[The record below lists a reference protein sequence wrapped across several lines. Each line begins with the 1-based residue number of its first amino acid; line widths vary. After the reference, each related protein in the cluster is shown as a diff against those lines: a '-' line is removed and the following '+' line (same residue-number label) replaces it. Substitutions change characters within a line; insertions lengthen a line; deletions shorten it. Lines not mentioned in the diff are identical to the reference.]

1 MRKSCRRV
9 GFRARFSGDEKGEN
23 RDQFIGSRAKILEW
37 YHLRMVGLLKRSAP
51 RLGLL
56 FALALALGGLFFLFD
71 LFRGL
76 ISSGPSDILAAN
88 PTVGETSHIPS
99 GAGLVAVLAPA
110 MCFVLSGVTALLMWR
125 WLTSREHKRLWIIV
139 LGGLPAF
146 TLLGLGV
153 YLAVFG
159 PTIGGL
165 FYGEVPYDQHP
176 VEVAGVKPLG
186 LALLAA
192 FLLSV
197 VFVAITRPLLLP
209 IPLVLW
215 LVAAL
220 FTGMFQS
227 NAIYGL
233 DLFTHPSRLEPTA
246 AYANEVERY
255 RLVEVQQP
263 AIETRVIETHTIEAP
278 AIERIVEETTH
289 IPGPPDDV
297 ETDLGPA
304 GVNGLPAREKLQF
317 LVDALWD
324 VNQDVR
330 EQAAAA
336 LETLDLDV
344 IPLETGGFIVSS
356 DELDFWAPGATA
368 FRSPKPDAIKVFEV
382 TGADHTGYLRT
393 GVGDYYAD
401 GRWRQVSSHSI
412 PYEAGTQPRGLVV
425 EWLLGISEPGVS
437 LSRLTIGSSY
447 WGAMLAWPDKDA
459 IALFVQDEV
468 TVSSIGP
475 EETVPAGVLPVSLG
489 VQQAN
494 FDGSYLPW
502 NATFESESALAGY
515 QWTSRVPQFSD
526 EELQRAALAPDT
538 TYLGLPLGLPNRI
551 TELALEITSE
561 AESPYLKAKAIEE
574 YLRNN
579 YTYAFAKPN
588 TGGPLPEQDP
598 VDWFLFDEP
607 EGTCGQF
614 SSAFVILA
622 RSVGIPARIVSGW
635 VIGEVG
641 VTQTVYSD
649 QAHQWAEVPFE
660 GLGWVTF
667 EPSAQGAAP
676 FRAPVLSVWEDE
688 FQRLVEVLL
697 SGDKEEDRAEAASRL
712 LEIASILDLPTG
724 RVLEPL
730 VEALIADDSE
740 MVQAA
745 AIDALGLLGDARAI
759 GPLIDRLANDEQPT
773 VREAVA
779 NSLANFE
786 GREVLEALVEALADE
801 DERVRGA
808 VAEALGDLGD
818 PAAFPPLLHA
828 LSDDYPRVRESA
840 AAGLRKLGTDV
851 TGLENGKYVISQ
863 ESGPITVFGGGA
875 STSQASKGERFSV
888 FKVGGAL
895 HTGYLRDGVG
905 DLYQDG
911 RWAQVDLLEL
921 PYDANESIDDLG
933 VSSERLRGQSR
944 GRFNPPRWVPE
955 RIRPAEDHEDEIT
968 LSPVYTGPSDLGIPE
983 GVIPTSLQLER
994 VAVPG
999 VYRPYSSTFVA
1010 DDPAPGLTWTSRI
1023 PVFSEAQ
1030 LTQAKPA
1037 EASGYLQLPD
1047 DLPPRIRELALEFK
1061 RDYDNPYLRAR
1072 AIENYL
1078 KTDYSYAYSQPGG
1091 PRSPAGQDPVD
1102 WFLFDSMEGTC
1113 GQFSSAFVL
1122 LARSAGIPARVV
1134 TGWAIGDVDVAQA
1147 VYSDQAHQWA
1157 EVPFEKLGW
1166 VTFEP
1171 TASGS
1176 ARSRAPE
1183 HQVWKDELNRLA
1195 GLLADSPEAN
1205 VQAEAAGELVR
1216 LSEKSDL
1223 SILSITEPLISSMHD
1238 DETAVVRAA
1247 AARALGETGHR
1258 TSIPALHDALTDE
1271 DREVREA
1278 VRDALERSGATSIPL
1293 ESGASVLSLNDATLR
1308 FNSGTSTAQATKPP
1322 HIPVMEVRGAS
1333 HTNYLRT
1340 GVGDVYENGSWSV
1353 LNPVVLPYRRDT
1365 DISSLERSL
1374 SGSYGVRHR
1383 PPRPSSKFVDTQQFF
1398 EPRISISPAR
1408 PAPFFQPGP
1417 LPISLFP
1424 HSVRVNGDYRPF
1436 SSTFSSQET
1445 QVSYSWVSRVPI
1457 LKEGH
1462 LIQAKPFY
1470 FPGSTNLPDGLPDR
1484 IHQLSVE
1491 ITRRHEGPY
1500 LKAKAIETFLRTHYT
1515 YAFAN
1520 SNEDRVP
1527 EGRDPVDWFLFD
1539 HLKGTCG
1546 QFSSAFVLLA
1556 RSVGIPARVASGW
1569 LIDDVH
1575 ETQTVYTDQAH
1586 QWAEVALD
1594 GLGWVTFEP
1603 TASGGAPVRTP
1614 GSGEEQGNRPDPSTG
1629 ETQPPN
1635 GNANGQFGGAETESL
1650 FDAMAAHDPD
1660 AAALAKASLGGLG
1673 GADSGVLES
1682 AAKLLSSDIESV
1694 RTTAEEALDSL
1705 GAKVTPLETGGSVIS
1720 MGGQSYGSPGTSTG
1734 QAAEPDAVPVFQ
1746 VTGAANTSYLRTS
1759 TGDLYSNGQWTR
1771 LDPLELPYRG
1781 MTDVRPL
1788 VDKGLSA
1795 GSKEIA
1801 ASPVR
1806 LETALLA
1813 WPKEVPAGNFHQS
1826 DISVS
1831 AHTQAGDFPPGVL
1844 PISYHLDRAEP
1855 DGSYRPFSATFRGV
1869 SPQSE
1874 YSWRSRVPLF
1884 SQDQLA
1890 KAKTIRDPAYTRLP
1904 DDLPKFMRGLA
1915 EEITWGL
1922 PGPYAKAKA
1931 IETYLKTHYTYA
1943 FAVPADQPPPP
1954 GRDPVAWFLQETGK
1968 GTCGQFSSAFVLLA
1982 RSVGIPAR
1990 VVSGWAIDQTQGTQ
2004 TVLSSQAHQWAEVG
2018 FSDLGWVTFEPTA
2031 AGGAPSR
2038 TSSQQTELVPAPV
2051 PAPESPRSPVP
2062 GPVPAQPPAKQGT
2075 VTEIIEWPARTRKGV
2090 PFSVGGS
2097 VVSESGGLV
2106 DGIEIEIFVNV
2117 NKENGGIEVGSG
2129 TTADGKFEVELRIP
2143 RTFTAGSYQLIA
2155 HAIANETYSESW
2167 SDPEIGVYSTTGLEF
2182 TGPAEIAVDV
2192 PAKFSGRLTQDD
2204 GEPVDNREVQVQVDG
2219 RSMELVSTDE
2229 NGIFEFANT
2238 FEAAGERTVE
2248 VAFEEQDFM
2257 LGVSASLAVSVT
2269 MPTTLIVDVP
2279 GPIGMDQE
2287 FSVSGAL
2294 RDIRGNSL
2302 ANHTV
2307 LLSLNSS
2314 GSEPIET
2321 NAQGEF
2327 LFGLSVDRPG
2337 VHTIHA
2343 VFDGSGNF
2351 EPSAS
2356 ILSFVVTEP
2365 VSLQISGEG
2374 PARVGEEY
2382 VVNGYLADS
2391 RGNPMVHRTV
2401 AISTNSLP
2409 DTTVQTDAQG
2419 QLRLTRIFDRRG
2431 IYPTEARFATDGF
2444 LQSATSS
2451 ITVKV
2456 TEPVSLRL
2464 TGGGGAHVGKD
2475 LLIDGALRDAGGN
2488 PLAQQTVTVFLNDQ
2502 VLAPVE
2508 SDSQGVFQLRLASV
2522 QPGKHSVEAVFQG
2535 GNLLEP
2541 ASSQISFKATEPV
2554 FMRITG
2560 DEVVRV
2566 GEEYHL
2572 TGVLSGPDDRPLP
2585 GMPLT
2590 IEAEGRSRSVL
2601 DTDVRGGF
2609 SWETIFNE
2617 ETRTT
2622 VKIEFPGNNELGPA
2636 LVHWPMLVGVPEIVV
2651 EPLEPVARGD
2661 FLTLRGVVV
2670 IGPQTMKDIA
2680 MTING
2685 EDATRSSAAGTFVVR
2700 HAVPGNS
2707 PLGKMEIE
2715 LAASELDAATT
2726 VEAVVK
2732 SATSIIVSPLER
2744 VRPGHLLPVEVK
2756 LLNDQGLGI
2765 PNAPVHYGQ
2774 STPATTGPGGV
2785 VTVTIQTPADES
2797 LSAVP
2802 LTFRFDGD
2810 DANLPLTYFVGLPV
2824 TPVSFNWLLWAGLPI
2839 LVILGTAGG
2848 YLGGRRRQKIP
2859 LPPEQN
2865 AKVIRPIPGP
2875 VSPDPEQTLITAEL
2889 LGPVRTMFEVH
2900 FPDPVSDRDPV
2911 WKTREPAVIVCALF
2925 DETGLPLVR
2934 APIDITWPDS
2944 ESPVRLTTD
2953 EQGVCESSWTG
2964 YSAGDYHVRTEF
2976 PGNDDYLAASAV
2988 REFRLYAPIRTQLEM
3003 RFPDADSATDPV
3015 WKTGEQVLVVCT
3027 LVDEAGIPLSGMP
3040 VDITW
3045 PDSELPE
3052 PLATD
3057 REGKCEASW
3066 SGDSRGDYQVR
3077 AEFHG
3082 NDLYLPASA
3091 VREFRLHAPI
3101 PTHIEISLDKSAD
3114 DLPNIWGV
3122 GEELMMVFTLL
3133 DESGEAVIDRKVE
3146 AIIGNDHAVQV
3157 VTGSQGTCNATWLV
3171 AGPGGYTVTADFQ
3184 GDENYL
3190 PSSAHR
3196 EFEVVRFREDV
3207 VQRYNAFL
3215 DWVRAR
3221 VPNVSTQATPRE
3233 MEALVV
3239 ASGLFLD
3246 QRSLE
3251 ILISRFEE
3259 ADYSEHDIER
3269 RQFEA
3274 MYRAWRHIVGD

>member
-56 FALALALGGLFFLFD
+56 LALALALGGLFFLFD

-110 MCFVLSGVTALLMWR
+110 MCFVLSGVTALLLWR
-125 WLTSREHKRLWIIV
+125 LLTSREHKRLWIIV

-165 FYGEVPYDQHP
+165 FYGEVPYGQHP

-278 AIERIVEETTH
+278 AIERIVEETKQ
-289 IPGPPDDV
+289 IPDHPDLPR
-297 ETDLGPA
+297 EAHEPA
-304 GVNGLPAREKLQF
+304 YIDGLPILEELNF

-324 VNQDVR
+324 VNQEVR
-330 EQAAAA
+330 EEAAAA
-336 LETLDLDV
+336 LETLDADV

-368 FRSPKPDAIKVFEV
+368 FRSPKPDTIKVFQV
-382 TGADHTGYLRT
+382 TGAEHTGYLRT
-393 GVGDYYAD
+393 GVGDFYTD
-401 GRWRQVSSHSI
+401 GRWRQDNSHRI
-412 PYEAGTQPRGLVV
+412 PYTAGIQPRDLVI
-425 EWLLGISEPGVS
+425 EWLLGITDPSVS
-437 LSRLTIGSSY
+437 LSGLEIGANY
-447 WGAMLAWPDKDA
+447 WGALLAWPDSDGTGRSS
-459 IALFVQDEV
+459 QDQV
-468 TVSSIGP
+468 TVSPIGP
-475 EETVPAGVLPVSLG
+475 DKGIPAGVLPVSLG
-489 VQQAN
+489 VRQAS

-502 NATFESESALAGY
+502 DATFEAESGLAAY
-515 QWTSRVPQFSD
+515 RWTSRVPQFSLD
-526 EELQRAALAPDT
+526 ELKRANLAPGT
-538 TYLGLPLGLPNRI
+538 TYLGLPLDLPNRI
-551 TELALEITSE
+551 TQLALEITSE
-561 AESPYLKAKAIEE
+561 EESPYLKAKAIEE

-635 VIGEVG
+635 VVAEVG

-649 QAHQWAEVPFE
+649 QAHQWAEVPFQ

-697 SGDKEEDRAEAASRL
+697 SGDNEEDRADAARRL

-730 VEALIADDSE
+730 VQALIADDSE

-745 AIDALGLLGDARAI
+745 AVDVLGLLGDARAI

-786 GREVLEALVEALADE
+786 GPEVLEALVEALTDE
-801 DERVRGA
+801 DERVRSA

-818 PAAFPPLLHA
+818 PAAFPRLLHA
-828 LSDDYPRVRESA
+828 LSDDYPIVRDSA
-840 AAGLRKLGTDV
+840 AEGLRKLGTDV
-851 TGLENGKYVISQ
+851 TGLENGKYVISP

-875 STSQASKGERFSV
+875 STRQASKGERFSV

-905 DLYQDG
+905 DLYEDG
-911 RWAQVDLLEL
+911 RWVQVDLLDL
-921 PYDANESIDDLG
+921 PYDANESIGDLG

-968 LSPVYTGPSDLGIPE
+968 LSPVYPGPSDLVTPE
-983 GVIPTSLQLER
+983 ALTPTSLQLER
-994 VAVPG
+994 VAVSG
-999 VYRPYSSTFVA
+999 VYRPYSSIFMTNDA
-1010 DDPAPGLTWTSRI
+1010 SPGLTWTSRI
-1023 PVFSEAQ
+1023 PAFSEAQ
-1030 LTQAKPA
+1030 LAQAKPA
-1037 EASGYLQLPD
+1037 EAVGYLQVPD
-1047 DLPPRIRELALEFK
+1047 GLPPRIRKLALGFK
-1061 RDYDNPYLRAR
+1061 NEYENPYQRAR
-1072 AIENYL
+1072 AIERFL
-1078 KTDYSYAYSQPGG
+1078 KTSYSYAFAQPGG
-1091 PRSPAGQDPVD
+1091 PKPAEGQDPVD

-1113 GQFSSAFVL
+1113 GQFSSAFAL

-1134 TGWAIGDVDVAQA
+1134 TGWAIGEVAVKQA

-1157 EVPFEKLGW
+1157 EVPFQNLGW

-1195 GLLADSPEAN
+1195 RLLADSPEAN

-1216 LSEKSDL
+1216 LSEKSEL

-1278 VRDALERSGATSIPL
+1278 VREALERSGATSIPL
-1293 ESGASVLSLNDATLR
+1293 ESGASVLSLNGATLR
-1308 FNSGTSTAQATKPP
+1308 FNSGTSTAQATKSP

-1340 GVGDVYENGSWSV
+1340 GVGDVYENGSWSA
-1353 LNPVVLPYRRDT
+1353 LDPVVLPYRQDT
-1365 DISSLERSL
+1365 GISSLERSRE
-1374 SGSYGVRHR
+1374 GSYGVQYR

-1398 EPRISISPAR
+1398 EPRISISPAG

-1424 HSVRVNGDYRPF
+1424 HSIRVNGDYRP
-1436 SSTFSSQET
+1436 FSSQET

-1462 LIQAKPFY
+1462 LVQAKPFY

-1520 SNEDRVP
+1520 SDGDRVP

-1539 HLKGTCG
+1539 HQKGACG
-1546 QFSSAFVLLA
+1546 QFSSAFVILA

-1569 LIDDVH
+1569 AIDDDRG
-1575 ETQTVYTDQAH
+1575 TQTVYTDQAH

-1603 TASGGAPVRTP
+1603 TASGGAPARTP
-1614 GSGEEQGNRPDPSTG
+1614 GSAEEQGNRPDPSTG

-1635 GNANGQFGGAETESL
+1635 GGGNGQFGGAETRSL
-1650 FDAMAAHDPD
+1650 LDAMEAHDPD
-1660 AAALAKASLGGLG
+1660 AAALAKAFLGGLG

-1746 VTGAANTSYLRTS
+1746 ATGAANTSYLRTS

-1813 WPKEVPAGNFHQS
+1813 WPKEVPAGNYHQS

-1831 AHTQAGDFPPGVL
+1831 AHPQAGDFPPGVL

-1982 RSVGIPAR
+1982 RSVRIPAR

-2051 PAPESPRSPVP
+2051 PEPESPTSPVP

-2090 PFSVGGS
+2090 LFTVGGS
-2097 VVSESGGLV
+2097 VVSESGALV

-2117 NKENGGIEVGSG
+2117 KKENGGIEVGSG
-2129 TTADGKFEVELRIP
+2129 TTARGKFEVELRIP

-2257 LGVSASLAVSVT
+2257 LGV
-2269 MPTTLIVDVP
+2269 
-2279 GPIGMDQE
+2279 
-2287 FSVSGAL
+2287 
-2294 RDIRGNSL
+2294 
-2302 ANHTV
+2302 
-2307 LLSLNSS
+2307 
-2314 GSEPIET
+2314 
-2321 NAQGEF
+2321 
-2327 LFGLSVDRPG
+2327 
-2337 VHTIHA
+2337 
-2343 VFDGSGNF
+2343 
-2351 EPSAS
+2351 
-2356 ILSFVVTEP
+2356 
-2365 VSLQISGEG
+2365 
-2374 PARVGEEY
+2374 
-2382 VVNGYLADS
+2382 
-2391 RGNPMVHRTV
+2391 
-2401 AISTNSLP
+2401 
-2409 DTTVQTDAQG
+2409 
-2419 QLRLTRIFDRRG
+2419 
-2431 IYPTEARFATDGF
+2431 
-2444 LQSATSS
+2444 
-2451 ITVKV
+2451 
-2456 TEPVSLRL
+2456 
-2464 TGGGGAHVGKD
+2464 
-2475 LLIDGALRDAGGN
+2475 
-2488 PLAQQTVTVFLNDQ
+2488 
-2502 VLAPVE
+2502 
-2508 SDSQGVFQLRLASV
+2508 
-2522 QPGKHSVEAVFQG
+2522 
-2535 GNLLEP
+2535 
-2541 ASSQISFKATEPV
+2541 
-2554 FMRITG
+2554 
-2560 DEVVRV
+2560 
-2566 GEEYHL
+2566 
-2572 TGVLSGPDDRPLP
+2572 
-2585 GMPLT
+2585 
-2590 IEAEGRSRSVL
+2590 
-2601 DTDVRGGF
+2601 
-2609 SWETIFNE
+2609 
-2617 ETRTT
+2617 
-2622 VKIEFPGNNELGPA
+2622 
-2636 LVHWPMLVGVPEIVV
+2636 
-2651 EPLEPVARGD
+2651 
-2661 FLTLRGVVV
+2661 
-2670 IGPQTMKDIA
+2670 
-2680 MTING
+2680 
-2685 EDATRSSAAGTFVVR
+2685 
-2700 HAVPGNS
+2700 
-2707 PLGKMEIE
+2707 
-2715 LAASELDAATT
+2715 
-2726 VEAVVK
+2726 
-2732 SATSIIVSPLER
+2732 
-2744 VRPGHLLPVEVK
+2744 
-2756 LLNDQGLGI
+2756 
-2765 PNAPVHYGQ
+2765 
-2774 STPATTGPGGV
+2774 
-2785 VTVTIQTPADES
+2785 
-2797 LSAVP
+2797 
-2802 LTFRFDGD
+2802 
-2810 DANLPLTYFVGLPV
+2810 
-2824 TPVSFNWLLWAGLPI
+2824 
-2839 LVILGTAGG
+2839 
-2848 YLGGRRRQKIP
+2848 
-2859 LPPEQN
+2859 
-2865 AKVIRPIPGP
+2865 
-2875 VSPDPEQTLITAEL
+2875 
-2889 LGPVRTMFEVH
+2889 
-2900 FPDPVSDRDPV
+2900 
-2911 WKTREPAVIVCALF
+2911 CA
-2925 DETGLPLVR
+2925 
-2934 APIDITWPDS
+2934 
-2944 ESPVRLTTD
+2944 
-2953 EQGVCESSWTG
+2953 
-2964 YSAGDYHVRTEF
+2964 
-2976 PGNDDYLAASAV
+2976 
-2988 REFRLYAPIRTQLEM
+2988 
-3003 RFPDADSATDPV
+3003 
-3015 WKTGEQVLVVCT
+3015 
-3027 LVDEAGIPLSGMP
+3027 
-3040 VDITW
+3040 
-3045 PDSELPE
+3045 
-3052 PLATD
+3052 
-3057 REGKCEASW
+3057 
-3066 SGDSRGDYQVR
+3066 
-3077 AEFHG
+3077 
-3082 NDLYLPASA
+3082 
-3091 VREFRLHAPI
+3091 
-3101 PTHIEISLDKSAD
+3101 
-3114 DLPNIWGV
+3114 
-3122 GEELMMVFTLL
+3122 
-3133 DESGEAVIDRKVE
+3133 
-3146 AIIGNDHAVQV
+3146 
-3157 VTGSQGTCNATWLV
+3157 
-3171 AGPGGYTVTADFQ
+3171 
-3184 GDENYL
+3184 
-3190 PSSAHR
+3190 
-3196 EFEVVRFREDV
+3196 
-3207 VQRYNAFL
+3207 
-3215 DWVRAR
+3215 
-3221 VPNVSTQATPRE
+3221 
-3233 MEALVV
+3233 
-3239 ASGLFLD
+3239 
-3246 QRSLE
+3246 
-3251 ILISRFEE
+3251 
-3259 ADYSEHDIER
+3259 
-3269 RQFEA
+3269 
-3274 MYRAWRHIVGD
+3274 

>member
-1 MRKSCRRV
+1 M
-9 GFRARFSGDEKGEN
+9 
-23 RDQFIGSRAKILEW
+23 
-37 YHLRMVGLLKRSAP
+37 RMVGLLKRSAP

-56 FALALALGGLFFLFD
+56 LALALALGGLFFLFD

-76 ISSGPSDILAAN
+76 ISSGPSDILAVN
-88 PTVGETSHIPS
+88 NSVGETSQIPS
-99 GAGLVAVLAPA
+99 GAGFVAVLAPA

-153 YLAVFG
+153 YLAIFG
-159 PTIGGL
+159 PTIGGF
-165 FYGEVPYDQHP
+165 FYGEVHYDQHP

-233 DLFTHPSRLEPTA
+233 DLFAHPSRLEPTA
-246 AYANEVERY
+246 AYANAVERY

-263 AIETRVIETHTIEAP
+263 AIDIP
-278 AIERIVEETTH
+278 AIETPAIETPAIQRIVEEIKH
-289 IPGPPDDV
+289 VPGLQD
-297 ETDLGPA
+297 PA
-304 GVNGLPAREKLQF
+304 GTIPKPVGEDRLPGLETFQF

-324 VNQDVR
+324 VNEDVR
-330 EQAAAA
+330 KEAVATLEA
-336 LETLDLDV
+336 LDADV
-344 IPLETGGFIVSS
+344 IPLETGAFIVSS

-368 FRSPKPDAIKVFEV
+368 FRSPKPDAIEVFQV
-382 TGADHTGYLRT
+382 TGAGHSGYLRT
-393 GVGDYYAD
+393 GVGVSYAD
-401 GRWRQVSSHSI
+401 GRWRQDNSNRISYV
-412 PYEAGTQPRGLVV
+412 AGTQPRGLVI
-425 EWLLGISEPGVS
+425 ERLLGVSQPDVS
-437 LSRLTIGSSY
+437 LSELTISPEY
-447 WGAMLAWPDKDA
+447 WGALLAWPDQNA
-459 IALFVQDEV
+459 IGQFIQDEV

-489 VQQAN
+489 VRQAN

-502 NATFESESALAGY
+502 EATFEAESGLVAY
-515 QWTSRVPQFSD
+515 RWTSRVPQFSLD
-526 EELQRAALAPDT
+526 ELKRANLAPGT
-538 TYLGLPLGLPNRI
+538 TYLGLPLDLPNRI
-551 TELALEITSE
+551 TQLALEITSE

-579 YTYAFAKPN
+579 YTYAFAEPN
-588 TGGPLPEQDP
+588 NGGPLPEQDP

-635 VIGEVG
+635 VVGEVG

-649 QAHQWAEVPFE
+649 QAHQWAEVLFE

-688 FQRLVEVLL
+688 FRRLVEVLL
-697 SGDKEEDRAEAASRL
+697 SGDKEEGRAEAASRL
-712 LEIASILDLPTG
+712 LEIASILDSPTG

-779 NSLANFE
+779 NSLANF
-786 GREVLEALVEALADE
+786 GGPEVLEALVEAFADE

-911 RWAQVDLLEL
+911 RWVQVDLLEL

-968 LSPVYTGPSDLGIPE
+968 VSTVYTGPSDLGIPE
-983 GVIPTSLQLER
+983 GAIPTSLQLER
-994 VAVPG
+994 VAVSG

-1023 PVFSEAQ
+1023 PIFSEAQ

-1091 PRSPAGQDPVD
+1091 PRLQAGQDPVD
-1102 WFLFDSMEGTC
+1102 WFLFESKEGTC

-1134 TGWAIGDVDVAQA
+1134 TGWAIGDVEASQA

-1157 EVPFEKLGW
+1157 EVPFQHLGW

-1205 VQAEAAGELVR
+1205 VRAEAAGELAR
-1216 LSEKSDL
+1216 LSEKADL
-1223 SILSITEPLISSMHD
+1223 STSKLTEPLVSSMRD
-1238 DETAVVRAA
+1238 DSSALVRAA
-1247 AARALGETGHR
+1247 AADALGEIGDR
-1258 TSIPALHDALTDE
+1258 DSIPALHDVLTDE
-1271 DREVREA
+1271 ESGVREA
-1278 VRDALERSGATSIPL
+1278 VGEALERLGATSIPL
-1293 ESGASVLSLNDATLR
+1293 ESGASVLSLSDAKLR
-1308 FNSGTSTAQATKPP
+1308 FNSGTSTGQATKPP
-1322 HIPVMEVRGAS
+1322 HIPVMQVRGAS

-1340 GVGDVYENGSWSV
+1340 GVGDVYDNGSWSS
-1353 LNPVVLPYRRDT
+1353 LDPVVLPYRQDT
-1365 DISSLERSL
+1365 DINLLEQSLA
-1374 SGSYGVRHR
+1374 GSYGVRHR
-1383 PPRPSSKFVDTQQFF
+1383 SPRPSSKFVDKGQFL
-1398 EPRISISPAR
+1398 EPRISVSPAG
-1408 PAPFFQPGP
+1408 PAPFFQPGS

-1424 HSVRVNGDYRPF
+1424 HSVGVNGDYRPF
-1436 SSTFSSQET
+1436 SSTFSSQEI
-1445 QVSYSWVSRVPI
+1445 QISYSWVSRVPI
-1457 LKEGH
+1457 LNEGH
-1462 LIQAKPFY
+1462 LVQAEPFY
-1470 FPGSTNLPDGLPDR
+1470 FPGSTHLPDGLPDR
-1484 IHQLSVE
+1484 IRQLSVE

-1500 LKAKAIETFLRTHYT
+1500 QKAKAIETFLKTHYT

-1520 SNEDRVP
+1520 SDGDRVP
-1527 EGRDPVDWFLFD
+1527 EGGDPVDWFLFD
-1539 HLKGTCG
+1539 HRKGTCG
-1546 QFSSAFVLLA
+1546 QFSSAFVILA

-1569 LIDDVH
+1569 AIDDDRG
-1575 ETQTVYTDQAH
+1575 TQTVYTDQAH

-1603 TASGGAPVRTP
+1603 TASGGAPARTP

-1629 ETQPPN
+1629 ETQPPSE
-1635 GNANGQFGGAETESL
+1635 NANGQFVGAETESL
-1650 FDAMAAHDPD
+1650 LDAMAAHDPD

-1673 GADSGVLES
+1673 GEDSGVLEL
-1682 AAKLLSSDIESV
+1682 AAKLLSSDIDSV
-1694 RTTAEEALDSL
+1694 RTTAKEALDSL

-1720 MGGQSYGSPGTSTG
+1720 MGGQSYGSPGTSAS
-1734 QAAEPDAVPVFQ
+1734 QAAEPDPVPVFQ
-1746 VTGAANTSYLRTS
+1746 VTGAANTSYLRVS

-1781 MTDVRPL
+1781 MTDVRLL
-1788 VDKGLSA
+1788 VNKELSIR
-1795 GSKEIA
+1795 SKDVSVA
-1801 ASPVR
+1801 PVR
-1806 LETALLA
+1806 PETALLA
-1813 WPKEVPAGNFHQS
+1813 WPNEVPAGNYHQS
-1826 DISVS
+1826 DLTVS
-1831 AHTQAGDFPPGVL
+1831 SHPQAGNFPPGVL

-1855 DGSYRPFSATFRGV
+1855 DGSYRPFSATFRGI

-1890 KAKTIRDPAYTRLP
+1890 RAKTIDDPAYRQLP
-1904 DDLPKFMRGLA
+1904 DNLPRFIRGLA

-1931 IETYLKTHYTYA
+1931 IETYLSTNYTYA
-1943 FAVPADQPPPP
+1943 FAGPGDRPAPP
-1954 GRDPVAWFLQETGK
+1954 GRDPVDWFLAETGK
-1968 GTCGQFSSAFVLLA
+1968 GTCGQFSSAFVLMA

-2038 TSSQQTELVPAPV
+2038 TSSQSTELVPAPV
-2051 PAPESPRSPVP
+2051 PAPETV
-2062 GPVPAQPPAKQGT
+2062 QPPAMQGT

-2090 PFSVGGS
+2090 PFTIGGS
-2097 VVSESGGLV
+2097 VVSESGAPV

-2117 NKENGGIEVGSG
+2117 KKENGGLEVGSG
-2129 TTADGKFEVELRIP
+2129 TTVRGRFQVELRIP
-2143 RTFTAGSYQLIA
+2143 RTFAAGSYQLIA

-2219 RSMELVSTDE
+2219 RTLELVSTDE
-2229 NGIFEFANT
+2229 NGMFEFANT
-2238 FEAAGERTVE
+2238 FESAGERTVE
-2248 VAFEEQDFM
+2248 VEFEEQDFM

-2269 MPTTLIVDVP
+2269 MPTALVLDVP
-2279 GPIGMDQE
+2279 GAIGMDQE
-2287 FSVSGAL
+2287 FSISGAL

-2302 ANHTV
+2302 ADQVV

-2314 GSEPIET
+2314 ASEPIET

-2337 VHTIHA
+2337 VHTIDA
-2343 VFDGSGNF
+2343 VFVGVGNF
-2351 EPSAS
+2351 EPSES
-2356 ILSFVVTEP
+2356 TLTFVVTEP

-2382 VVNGYLADS
+2382 VVNGSLADS

-2401 AISTNSLP
+2401 AISTDSLP

-2419 QLRLTRIFDRRG
+2419 QLRLTRTFDRRG
-2431 IYPTEARFATDGF
+2431 IYPTEARFASDGF

-2464 TGGGGAHVGKD
+2464 TGGGDAHVGKD
-2475 LLIDGALRDAGGN
+2475 LLIYGALRDAGGN
-2488 PLAQQTVTVFLNDQ
+2488 PLARQTVTVFLNDQ

-2508 SDSQGVFQLRLASV
+2508 SDSQGAFQLRLASV

-2566 GEEYHL
+2566 GEAYHL

-2601 DTDVRGGF
+2601 DTDSRGGF

-2622 VKIEFPGNNELGPA
+2622 VKVEFPGNNELGPA

-2685 EDATRSSAAGTFVVR
+2685 EDATRSNAAGTFVVR
-2700 HAVPGNS
+2700 HAVPGDS

-2715 LAASELDAATT
+2715 LAASELEAATT

-2765 PNAPVHYGQ
+2765 PNVPVHYGQ

-2785 VTVTIQTPADES
+2785 ATVTIQTPADES

-2802 LTFRFDGD
+2802 LTFRFGGD

-2824 TPVSFNWLLWAGLPI
+2824 TPVSFNWLLWVGLPA
-2839 LVILGTAGG
+2839 LVVAGTAGG
-2848 YLGGRRRQKIP
+2848 FLGGRRRRKIP
-2859 LPPEQN
+2859 LPPEQS
-2865 AKVIRPIPGP
+2865 ARVMRPIPGP
-2875 VSPDPEQTLITAEL
+2875 VSPDPVQTLITEEL
-2889 LGPVRTMFEVH
+2889 LGPVRTMLEVH

-2911 WKTREPAVIVCALF
+2911 WKTGEPAVIVCALF
-2925 DETGLPLVR
+2925 DEKGLPLVR

-2964 YSAGDYHVRTEF
+2964 YSTGDYHIRTEF

-2988 REFRLYAPIRTQLEM
+2988 REFRLYAPIRTQVEM

-3027 LVDEAGIPLSGMP
+3027 LVNEAGIPLSGMP

-3057 REGKCEASW
+3057 REGKLEASW

-3077 AEFHG
+3077 GEFHG

-3146 AIIGNDHAVQV
+3146 AIIGNDHAVRV
-3157 VTGSQGTCNATWLV
+3157 VTGSQGTCNATWIV
-3171 AGPGGYTVTADFQ
+3171 EGPGAYTVTADFQ

-3190 PSSAHR
+3190 PSSAR
-3196 EFEVVRFREDV
+3196 SEFEVVRFREDV

-3221 VPNVSTQATPRE
+3221 VPDVSTQATPRE

-3251 ILISRFEE
+3251 IVISRFEE

-3274 MYRAWRHIVGD
+3274 MYRAWRNIVGD

>member
-1 MRKSCRRV
+1 MR
-9 GFRARFSGDEKGEN
+9 
-23 RDQFIGSRAKILEW
+23 
-37 YHLRMVGLLKRSAP
+37 MMGLLKWSAP

-56 FALALALGGLFFLFD
+56 LALALALGGLFFLFD

-76 ISSGPSDILAAN
+76 ISSGPSDILAVN
-88 PTVGETSHIPS
+88 NSVGETSQIPS
-99 GAGLVAVLAPA
+99 GAGFVAVLAPA

-153 YLAVFG
+153 YLAIFG

-197 VFVAITRPLLLP
+197 VFVAITRPILLP
-209 IPLVLW
+209 IPMVLW

-233 DLFTHPSRLEPTA
+233 NLFTHPSRLEPTA
-246 AYANEVERY
+246 AYASAVERY
-255 RLVEVQQP
+255 RPVEIKQPTIDIP
-263 AIETRVIETHTIEAP
+263 AIETP
-278 AIERIVEETTH
+278 AIETPAIQRIVKEFKH
-289 IPGPPDDV
+289 VPGLQD
-297 ETDLGPA
+297 PA
-304 GVNGLPAREKLQF
+304 GTIPEPVGEERLPGLETFQF
-317 LVDALWD
+317 LVDAVWD
-324 VNQDVR
+324 VNEDVR
-330 EQAAAA
+330 KEAVATLEA
-336 LETLDLDV
+336 LDADV

-368 FRSPKPDAIKVFEV
+368 FRSPKPDTIEVFQV
-382 TGADHTGYLRT
+382 TGADHSGYLRT
-393 GVGDYYAD
+393 GVGVSYAD
-401 GRWRQVSSHSI
+401 GRWRQDNSNRISYV
-412 PYEAGTQPRGLVV
+412 AGTQPRGLVI
-425 EWLLGISEPGVS
+425 ERLLGVSQPDVS
-437 LSRLTIGSSY
+437 LSELTISPEY
-447 WGAMLAWPDKDA
+447 WGALLAWPDQNA
-459 IALFVQDEV
+459 IGQFIQDEV

-489 VQQAN
+489 VRQAS

-502 NATFESESALAGY
+502 EATFEAESGLVAY
-515 QWTSRVPQFSD
+515 RWTSRVPQFSLD
-526 EELQRAALAPDT
+526 ELKRANLAPGT
-538 TYLGLPLGLPNRI
+538 TYLGLPLDLPNRI
-551 TELALEITSE
+551 TQLALEITSE

-579 YTYAFAKPN
+579 YTYAFAEPN
-588 TGGPLPEQDP
+588 NGGPLPEQDP

-635 VIGEVG
+635 VVGEVG

-712 LEIASILDLPTG
+712 LEIASILDSPTG

-745 AIDALGLLGDARAI
+745 AIDALGLLVDARAI

-779 NSLANFE
+779 NSLANF
-786 GREVLEALVEALADE
+786 GGPEVLEALVEAFADE

-911 RWAQVDLLEL
+911 RWAQIDLLEL
-921 PYDANESIDDLG
+921 PYDANESIGDLG
-933 VSSERLRGQSR
+933 VSSERLKGQSR

-968 LSPVYTGPSDLGIPE
+968 LSPVYAGPSDLGIPE

-1010 DDPAPGLTWTSRI
+1010 NDPAPGLTWTSRI
-1023 PVFSEAQ
+1023 PIFSEAQ

-1037 EASGYLQLPD
+1037 EAGGYLQLPD

-1091 PRSPAGQDPVD
+1091 PRLPAGQDPVD
-1102 WFLFDSMEGTC
+1102 WFLFESKEGTC

-1134 TGWAIGDVDVAQA
+1134 TGWAIGDVEVSQA

-1157 EVPFEKLGW
+1157 EVPFENLGW

-1183 HQVWKDELNRLA
+1183 QQVWTDELRLLA
-1195 GLLADSPEAN
+1195 GLLTNSPDADLR
-1205 VQAEAAGELVR
+1205 AEAAGELAN
-1216 LSEKSDL
+1216 LSEKATL
-1223 SILSITEPLISSMHD
+1223 SNLSITRQLITSMGND
-1238 DETAVVRAA
+1238 DDARVRAA
-1247 AARALGETGHR
+1247 GAHALGEIGHR
-1258 TSIPALHDALTDE
+1258 DSIPALHDALTD
-1271 DREVREA
+1271 DDSGVREA
-1278 VRDALERSGATSIPL
+1278 ARDALERSGATSIPL

-1353 LNPVVLPYRRDT
+1353 LNPVVLPYRRNT

-1408 PAPFFQPGP
+1408 PAPFFQPGT

-1424 HSVRVNGDYRPF
+1424 HSVGVNGDYRPF

-1445 QVSYSWVSRVPI
+1445 QVSYSWVSRVTI

-1462 LIQAKPFY
+1462 LVQAKPFH

-1484 IHQLSVE
+1484 IHKLSVE
-1491 ITRRHEGPY
+1491 ITTRHEGPY
-1500 LKAKAIETFLRTHYT
+1500 LKAKAIETFLRTHYA

-1603 TASGGAPVRTP
+1603 TASGGAPARTP
-1614 GSGEEQGNRPDPSTG
+1614 GSGEGQGNRPDPSTG

-1635 GNANGQFGGAETESL
+1635 GSANGSANGNANGGAKTGSL
-1650 FDAMAAHDPD
+1650 LDAMEAHDPD
-1660 AAALAKASLGGLG
+1660 AAALAKAFLGGLG

-1746 VTGAANTSYLRTS
+1746 VTGAGNTSYLRTS
-1759 TGDLYSNGQWTR
+1759 TGEFYANGRWTQ
-1771 LDPLELPYRG
+1771 LDPFELTYG
-1781 MTDVRPL
+1781 GLKDVRHL
-1788 VDKGLSA
+1788 VNKELSTR
-1795 GSKEIA
+1795 SKDVSVA
-1801 ASPVR
+1801 PVR
-1806 LETALLA
+1806 PETALLA
-1813 WPKEVPAGNFHQS
+1813 WPNEVPAGNYHQS
-1826 DISVS
+1826 DLTVS
-1831 AHTQAGDFPPGVL
+1831 SHTQAGDFPPGVL

-1874 YSWRSRVPLF
+1874 YSWRTRVPLF

-1890 KAKTIRDPAYTRLP
+1890 RAKTIDDPAYRQLP
-1904 DDLPKFMRGLA
+1904 DNLPRFIRGLA

-1943 FAVPADQPPPP
+1943 FAVPGDQPPPR
-1954 GRDPVAWFLQETGK
+1954 GRDPVAWFLQESGK

-2051 PAPESPRSPVP
+2051 PAPESPRSPIP
-2062 GPVPAQPPAKQGT
+2062 GPVSAQPPAKQGT

-2155 HAIANETYSESW
+2155 HAIANETYTESW

-2219 RSMELVSTDE
+2219 RNLELVSTDE
-2229 NGIFEFANT
+2229 NGMFEFANT

-2248 VAFEEQDFM
+2248 VEFEEQDFM

-2269 MPTTLIVDVP
+2269 MPTALVLDVP
-2279 GPIGMDQE
+2279 GAIGLDQE
-2287 FSVSGAL
+2287 FSVGGAL

-2314 GSEPIET
+2314 ASEPSET
-2321 NAQGEF
+2321 NGQGEF

-2337 VHTIHA
+2337 VHTVDA
-2343 VFDGSGNF
+2343 VFVGLGNF
-2351 EPSAS
+2351 EPSES
-2356 ILSFVVTEP
+2356 TLTFVVTEP

-2382 VVNGYLADS
+2382 VVNGSLADS

-2419 QLRLTRIFDRRG
+2419 QLRLTRTFDRRG
-2431 IYPTEARFATDGF
+2431 IYPTEARFASDGF

-2464 TGGGGAHVGKD
+2464 TGGGDAHVGKD
-2475 LLIDGALRDAGGN
+2475 LLIDGALQDAGGN

-2508 SDSQGVFQLRLASV
+2508 SDSQGAFQLRLASV

-2560 DEVVRV
+2560 DKVVRV
-2566 GEEYHL
+2566 GETYHL

-2601 DTDVRGGF
+2601 DTDSRGGF

-2622 VKIEFPGNNELGPA
+2622 VKVEFPGNNELGPA

-2685 EDATRSSAAGTFVVR
+2685 EDATRSNAAGTFVVR
-2700 HAVPGNS
+2700 HAVPGDS

-2715 LAASELDAATT
+2715 LAASELEAATT

-2765 PNAPVHYGQ
+2765 PNVPVHYGQ

-2785 VTVTIQTPADES
+2785 ATVTIQTPADES

-2802 LTFRFDGD
+2802 LTLRFGGD

-2824 TPVSFNWLLWAGLPI
+2824 TPVSFNWLLWVGLPA
-2839 LVILGTAGG
+2839 LVVVGTAGG
-2848 YLGGRRRQKIP
+2848 FLGGRRRQRIP

-2865 AKVIRPIPGP
+2865 AKVMRPIPGP
-2875 VSPDPEQTLITAEL
+2875 VSSDLEQTLITAEL

-2934 APIDITWPDS
+2934 APIDVTWPDS

-2953 EQGVCESSWTG
+2953 ERGLCESSWTG
-2964 YSAGDYHVRTEF
+2964 YSTGDYHVRTEF

-3057 REGKCEASW
+3057 REGKCEAYW

-3146 AIIGNDHAVQV
+3146 AIIGNDHAVRV
-3157 VTGSQGTCNATWLV
+3157 VTGSQGTCNATWIV
-3171 AGPGGYTVTADFQ
+3171 EGPGAYTVTADFQ

-3190 PSSAHR
+3190 PSSAR
-3196 EFEVVRFREDV
+3196 SEFEVVRFREDV

-3221 VPNVSTQATPRE
+3221 VPDVSTQATPRE

-3251 ILISRFEE
+3251 IVISRFEE

-3274 MYRAWRHIVGD
+3274 MYRAWRNIVGD

>member
-56 FALALALGGLFFLFD
+56 LALALALGGLFFLFD

-289 IPGPPDDV
+289 IPGPPDPV

-356 DELDFWAPGATA
+356 DELAFWAPGATA

-393 GVGDYYAD
+393 GVGDYYDD

-425 EWLLGISEPGVS
+425 EWLLGMSEPGVS
-437 LSRLTIGSSY
+437 LSGLTIGPNY
-447 WGAMLAWPDKDA
+447 WGALLAWPDKDA

-494 FDGSYLPW
+494 FEGSYLPW

-526 EELQRAALAPDT
+526 GELQRAALAPDT

-574 YLRNN
+574 YLRTN
-579 YTYAFAKPN
+579 YTYAFAEPN
-588 TGGPLPEQDP
+588 DGGPLPGQDP

-614 SSAFVILA
+614 SSAFVVLA
-622 RSVGIPARIVSGW
+622 RSVGIPARVVSGW
-635 VIGEVG
+635 VVGEVG

-676 FRAPVLSVWEDE
+676 FQAPVLSVWEDE
-688 FQRLVEVLL
+688 FERLVEVLL

-779 NSLANFE
+779 NSLVNFE

-801 DERVRGA
+801 DERVRSA

-818 PAAFPPLLHA
+818 PAAFPPLLQA
-828 LSDDYPRVRESA
+828 LSDDYPIVRESA
-840 AAGLRKLGTDV
+840 AAGLRTLGTDV
-851 TGLENGKYVISQ
+851 TGLENGKYVISP

-905 DLYQDG
+905 DLYEDG
-911 RWAQVDLLEL
+911 RWVQVDLLDL

-1424 HSVRVNGDYRPF
+1424 HRVRVNGDYRPF

-1462 LIQAKPFY
+1462 LVQAKPFY

-1484 IHQLSVE
+1484 IRQLGVE
-1491 ITRRHEGPY
+1491 ITKRHEGT
-1500 LKAKAIETFLRTHYT
+1500 I
-1515 YAFAN
+1515 
-1520 SNEDRVP
+1520 P
-1527 EGRDPVDWFLFD
+1527 EG
-1539 HLKGTCG
+1539 
-1546 QFSSAFVLLA
+1546 
-1556 RSVGIPARVASGW
+1556 
-1569 LIDDVH
+1569 
-1575 ETQTVYTDQAH
+1575 
-1586 QWAEVALD
+1586 
-1594 GLGWVTFEP
+1594 
-1603 TASGGAPVRTP
+1603 
-1614 GSGEEQGNRPDPSTG
+1614 QGHR
-1629 ETQPPN
+1629 
-1635 GNANGQFGGAETESL
+1635 
-1650 FDAMAAHDPD
+1650 
-1660 AAALAKASLGGLG
+1660 
-1673 GADSGVLES
+1673 
-1682 AAKLLSSDIESV
+1682 
-1694 RTTAEEALDSL
+1694 
-1705 GAKVTPLETGGSVIS
+1705 
-1720 MGGQSYGSPGTSTG
+1720 
-1734 QAAEPDAVPVFQ
+1734 
-1746 VTGAANTSYLRTS
+1746 
-1759 TGDLYSNGQWTR
+1759 
-1771 LDPLELPYRG
+1771 
-1781 MTDVRPL
+1781 
-1788 VDKGLSA
+1788 
-1795 GSKEIA
+1795 
-1801 ASPVR
+1801 
-1806 LETALLA
+1806 
-1813 WPKEVPAGNFHQS
+1813 
-1826 DISVS
+1826 
-1831 AHTQAGDFPPGVL
+1831 
-1844 PISYHLDRAEP
+1844 
-1855 DGSYRPFSATFRGV
+1855 
-1869 SPQSE
+1869 
-1874 YSWRSRVPLF
+1874 
-1884 SQDQLA
+1884 
-1890 KAKTIRDPAYTRLP
+1890 
-1904 DDLPKFMRGLA
+1904 DLP
-1915 EEITWGL
+1915 E
-1922 PGPYAKAKA
+1922 
-1931 IETYLKTHYTYA
+1931 
-1943 FAVPADQPPPP
+1943 
-1954 GRDPVAWFLQETGK
+1954 
-1968 GTCGQFSSAFVLLA
+1968 
-1982 RSVGIPAR
+1982 
-1990 VVSGWAIDQTQGTQ
+1990 
-2004 TVLSSQAHQWAEVG
+2004 
-2018 FSDLGWVTFEPTA
+2018 
-2031 AGGAPSR
+2031 
-2038 TSSQQTELVPAPV
+2038 
-2051 PAPESPRSPVP
+2051 
-2062 GPVPAQPPAKQGT
+2062 
-2075 VTEIIEWPARTRKGV
+2075 
-2090 PFSVGGS
+2090 
-2097 VVSESGGLV
+2097 
-2106 DGIEIEIFVNV
+2106 
-2117 NKENGGIEVGSG
+2117 
-2129 TTADGKFEVELRIP
+2129 
-2143 RTFTAGSYQLIA
+2143 
-2155 HAIANETYSESW
+2155 
-2167 SDPEIGVYSTTGLEF
+2167 
-2182 TGPAEIAVDV
+2182 
-2192 PAKFSGRLTQDD
+2192 
-2204 GEPVDNREVQVQVDG
+2204 
-2219 RSMELVSTDE
+2219 
-2229 NGIFEFANT
+2229 
-2238 FEAAGERTVE
+2238 
-2248 VAFEEQDFM
+2248 
-2257 LGVSASLAVSVT
+2257 
-2269 MPTTLIVDVP
+2269 
-2279 GPIGMDQE
+2279 
-2287 FSVSGAL
+2287 
-2294 RDIRGNSL
+2294 NSL
-2302 ANHTV
+2302 H
-2307 LLSLNSS
+2307 LCL
-2314 GSEPIET
+2314 
-2321 NAQGEF
+2321 
-2327 LFGLSVDRPG
+2327 
-2337 VHTIHA
+2337 
-2343 VFDGSGNF
+2343 
-2351 EPSAS
+2351 
-2356 ILSFVVTEP
+2356 
-2365 VSLQISGEG
+2365 
-2374 PARVGEEY
+2374 
-2382 VVNGYLADS
+2382 
-2391 RGNPMVHRTV
+2391 HR
-2401 AISTNSLP
+2401 L
-2409 DTTVQTDAQG
+2409 
-2419 QLRLTRIFDRRG
+2419 
-2431 IYPTEARFATDGF
+2431 
-2444 LQSATSS
+2444 
-2451 ITVKV
+2451 
-2456 TEPVSLRL
+2456 
-2464 TGGGGAHVGKD
+2464 
-2475 LLIDGALRDAGGN
+2475 
-2488 PLAQQTVTVFLNDQ
+2488 
-2502 VLAPVE
+2502 
-2508 SDSQGVFQLRLASV
+2508 
-2522 QPGKHSVEAVFQG
+2522 
-2535 GNLLEP
+2535 
-2541 ASSQISFKATEPV
+2541 
-2554 FMRITG
+2554 
-2560 DEVVRV
+2560 
-2566 GEEYHL
+2566 
-2572 TGVLSGPDDRPLP
+2572 
-2585 GMPLT
+2585 
-2590 IEAEGRSRSVL
+2590 
-2601 DTDVRGGF
+2601 
-2609 SWETIFNE
+2609 
-2617 ETRTT
+2617 
-2622 VKIEFPGNNELGPA
+2622 
-2636 LVHWPMLVGVPEIVV
+2636 
-2651 EPLEPVARGD
+2651 
-2661 FLTLRGVVV
+2661 
-2670 IGPQTMKDIA
+2670 
-2680 MTING
+2680 
-2685 EDATRSSAAGTFVVR
+2685 
-2700 HAVPGNS
+2700 
-2707 PLGKMEIE
+2707 
-2715 LAASELDAATT
+2715 
-2726 VEAVVK
+2726 
-2732 SATSIIVSPLER
+2732 
-2744 VRPGHLLPVEVK
+2744 
-2756 LLNDQGLGI
+2756 
-2765 PNAPVHYGQ
+2765 
-2774 STPATTGPGGV
+2774 
-2785 VTVTIQTPADES
+2785 
-2797 LSAVP
+2797 
-2802 LTFRFDGD
+2802 
-2810 DANLPLTYFVGLPV
+2810 
-2824 TPVSFNWLLWAGLPI
+2824 
-2839 LVILGTAGG
+2839 
-2848 YLGGRRRQKIP
+2848 RRRP
-2859 LPPEQN
+2859 
-2865 AKVIRPIPGP
+2865 
-2875 VSPDPEQTLITAEL
+2875 
-2889 LGPVRTMFEVH
+2889 
-2900 FPDPVSDRDPV
+2900 
-2911 WKTREPAVIVCALF
+2911 
-2925 DETGLPLVR
+2925 R
-2934 APIDITWPDS
+2934 A
-2944 ESPVRLTTD
+2944 
-2953 EQGVCESSWTG
+2953 
-2964 YSAGDYHVRTEF
+2964 
-2976 PGNDDYLAASAV
+2976 
-2988 REFRLYAPIRTQLEM
+2988 
-3003 RFPDADSATDPV
+3003 
-3015 WKTGEQVLVVCT
+3015 
-3027 LVDEAGIPLSGMP
+3027 
-3040 VDITW
+3040 
-3045 PDSELPE
+3045 
-3052 PLATD
+3052 
-3057 REGKCEASW
+3057 
-3066 SGDSRGDYQVR
+3066 
-3077 AEFHG
+3077 
-3082 NDLYLPASA
+3082 
-3091 VREFRLHAPI
+3091 
-3101 PTHIEISLDKSAD
+3101 
-3114 DLPNIWGV
+3114 
-3122 GEELMMVFTLL
+3122 
-3133 DESGEAVIDRKVE
+3133 
-3146 AIIGNDHAVQV
+3146 
-3157 VTGSQGTCNATWLV
+3157 
-3171 AGPGGYTVTADFQ
+3171 
-3184 GDENYL
+3184 
-3190 PSSAHR
+3190 
-3196 EFEVVRFREDV
+3196 
-3207 VQRYNAFL
+3207 
-3215 DWVRAR
+3215 
-3221 VPNVSTQATPRE
+3221 
-3233 MEALVV
+3233 
-3239 ASGLFLD
+3239 
-3246 QRSLE
+3246 
-3251 ILISRFEE
+3251 
-3259 ADYSEHDIER
+3259 
-3269 RQFEA
+3269 
-3274 MYRAWRHIVGD
+3274 

>member
-1 MRKSCRRV
+1 M
-9 GFRARFSGDEKGEN
+9 
-23 RDQFIGSRAKILEW
+23 
-37 YHLRMVGLLKRSAP
+37 
-51 RLGLL
+51 
-56 FALALALGGLFFLFD
+56 
-71 LFRGL
+71 
-76 ISSGPSDILAAN
+76 
-88 PTVGETSHIPS
+88 
-99 GAGLVAVLAPA
+99 
-110 MCFVLSGVTALLMWR
+110 
-125 WLTSREHKRLWIIV
+125 
-139 LGGLPAF
+139 
-146 TLLGLGV
+146 
-153 YLAVFG
+153 
-159 PTIGGL
+159 
-165 FYGEVPYDQHP
+165 
-176 VEVAGVKPLG
+176 
-186 LALLAA
+186 
-192 FLLSV
+192 
-197 VFVAITRPLLLP
+197 
-209 IPLVLW
+209 
-215 LVAAL
+215 
-220 FTGMFQS
+220 
-227 NAIYGL
+227 
-233 DLFTHPSRLEPTA
+233 
-246 AYANEVERY
+246 
-255 RLVEVQQP
+255 
-263 AIETRVIETHTIEAP
+263 
-278 AIERIVEETTH
+278 
-289 IPGPPDDV
+289 
-297 ETDLGPA
+297 
-304 GVNGLPAREKLQF
+304 
-317 LVDALWD
+317 
-324 VNQDVR
+324 
-330 EQAAAA
+330 
-336 LETLDLDV
+336 
-344 IPLETGGFIVSS
+344 
-356 DELDFWAPGATA
+356 
-368 FRSPKPDAIKVFEV
+368 
-382 TGADHTGYLRT
+382 
-393 GVGDYYAD
+393 
-401 GRWRQVSSHSI
+401 
-412 PYEAGTQPRGLVV
+412 
-425 EWLLGISEPGVS
+425 
-437 LSRLTIGSSY
+437 
-447 WGAMLAWPDKDA
+447 
-459 IALFVQDEV
+459 
-468 TVSSIGP
+468 
-475 EETVPAGVLPVSLG
+475 
-489 VQQAN
+489 
-494 FDGSYLPW
+494 
-502 NATFESESALAGY
+502 
-515 QWTSRVPQFSD
+515 
-526 EELQRAALAPDT
+526 
-538 TYLGLPLGLPNRI
+538 
-551 TELALEITSE
+551 
-561 AESPYLKAKAIEE
+561 
-574 YLRNN
+574 
-579 YTYAFAKPN
+579 
-588 TGGPLPEQDP
+588 
-598 VDWFLFDEP
+598 
-607 EGTCGQF
+607 
-614 SSAFVILA
+614 
-622 RSVGIPARIVSGW
+622 
-635 VIGEVG
+635 
-641 VTQTVYSD
+641 
-649 QAHQWAEVPFE
+649 
-660 GLGWVTF
+660 
-667 EPSAQGAAP
+667 
-676 FRAPVLSVWEDE
+676 
-688 FQRLVEVLL
+688 
-697 SGDKEEDRAEAASRL
+697 
-712 LEIASILDLPTG
+712 
-724 RVLEPL
+724 EPL
-730 VEALIADDSE
+730 VEALIVGDSE

-745 AIDALGLLGDARAI
+745 VVDALGLLGDAGAI

-779 NSLANFE
+779 TSLANY
-786 GREVLEALVEALADE
+786 GGPEVLEALVEAFADE

-808 VAEALGDLGD
+808 VAEALGGLGD
-818 PAAFPPLLHA
+818 TAAIPPLLDA
-828 LSDDYPRVRESA
+828 LSDDYPPVRDA
-840 AAGLRKLGTDV
+840 AAEGLRNLGVDV
-851 TGLENGKYVISQ
+851 AELENGNYAISS
-863 ESGPITVFGGGA
+863 ENGPISVSVARA
-875 STSQASKGERFSV
+875 STSQASRGDRFPV
-888 FKVGGAL
+888 FEVRGAL

-905 DLYQDG
+905 DLYHDG
-911 RWAQVDLLEL
+911 LWSQIDPLDV
-921 PYDANESIDDLG
+921 PYDPSQAIDDLD
-933 VSSERLRGQSR
+933 VSGERLRGESR
-944 GRFNPPRWVPE
+944 GQFNPPRWDPE
-955 RIRPAEDHEDEIT
+955 RIRPDADYEDQIT
-968 LSPVYTGPSDLGIPE
+968 LSPVYTGETDSVIPE
-983 GVIPTSLQLER
+983 GLTPTSLQLER
-994 VAVPG
+994 VAVSG
-999 VYRPYSSTFVA
+999 VYRPYSSTFMSN
-1010 DDPAPGLTWTSRI
+1010 DPSPELTWTSRI

-1037 EASGYLQLPD
+1037 EAGGYLQLPD

-1091 PRSPAGQDPVD
+1091 PRLPAGQDPVD
-1102 WFLFDSMEGTC
+1102 WFLFESKEGTC

-1134 TGWAIGDVDVAQA
+1134 TGWAIGDVEVSQA

-1157 EVPFEKLGW
+1157 EVPFENLGW

-1183 HQVWKDELNRLA
+1183 QQVRTDELRLLA
-1195 GLLADSPEAN
+1195 GLLTYSPDADLR
-1205 VQAEAAGELVR
+1205 AEAAGELAN
-1216 LSEKSDL
+1216 LSEKATL
-1223 SILSITEPLISSMHD
+1223 SNLSITRPLITSMGND
-1238 DETAVVRAA
+1238 DDALVRAA
-1247 AARALGETGHR
+1247 AADALGEIGDR
-1258 TSIPALHDALTDE
+1258 DSIPALHDALTDE
-1271 DREVREA
+1271 ESGVREA
-1278 VRDALERSGATSIPL
+1278 VREALERLGATSIPL
-1293 ESGASVLSLNDATLR
+1293 ESGASVLSLSDANLR

-1322 HIPVMEVRGAS
+1322 HIPVMQVRGAS

-1340 GVGDVYENGSWSV
+1340 GVGDVYDNGSWSA
-1353 LNPVVLPYRRDT
+1353 LDPVVLPYREDT
-1365 DISSLERSL
+1365 DISSLEGSL
-1374 SGSYGVRHR
+1374 PGSYGVRQR
-1383 PPRPSSKFVDTQQFF
+1383 PPRPSSKFVDKGQFL
-1398 EPRISISPAR
+1398 EPRISVSPAG
-1408 PAPFFQPGP
+1408 PAPFFQPGS

-1424 HSVRVNGDYRPF
+1424 RSVGVNGDYRPF
-1436 SSTFSSQET
+1436 SSTFSSQEI

-1457 LKEGH
+1457 LNEGH
-1462 LIQAKPFY
+1462 LVQAKPFY
-1470 FPGSTNLPDGLPDR
+1470 FPGSANLPDGLPDR
-1484 IHQLSVE
+1484 IRQLSVE

-1500 LKAKAIETFLRTHYT
+1500 QKAKAIETFLKTNYT

-1520 SNEDRVP
+1520 SDGDRMP

-1539 HLKGTCG
+1539 HPEGTCG
-1546 QFSSAFVLLA
+1546 QFSSAFVILA

-1569 LIDDVH
+1569 AIDDDRG
-1575 ETQTVYTDQAH
+1575 TQTVYTDQAH

-1603 TASGGAPVRTP
+1603 TASGGAPARTP
-1614 GSGEEQGNRPDPSTG
+1614 GSGEGQGNRPDPSTG
-1629 ETQPPN
+1629 ETQPSN
-1635 GNANGQFGGAETESL
+1635 GSANRQFGGAKTEAL
-1650 FDAMAAHDPD
+1650 LDAMETHDPD
-1660 AAALAKASLGGLG
+1660 AAALAKASMADLGGE
-1673 GADSGVLES
+1673 DSGVLEL

-1694 RTTAEEALDSL
+1694 RTTAGEALESL

-1734 QAAEPDAVPVFQ
+1734 QAAEPDAVSVFQ

-1759 TGDLYSNGQWTR
+1759 TGDSYLNGEWTQ
-1771 LDPLELPYRG
+1771 LDPFELAYG
-1781 MTDVRPL
+1781 GLKDVRRL
-1788 VDKGLSA
+1788 VDEGLSTR
-1795 GSKEIA
+1795 SKDVNL
-1801 ASPVR
+1801 PPMR
-1806 LETALLA
+1806 LENALLA
-1813 WPKEVPAGNFHQS
+1813 WPNEVPVGHYHQS
-1826 DISVS
+1826 DLTVS
-1831 AHTQAGDFPPGVL
+1831 SHTHAGEFPPGVL

-1855 DGSYRPFSATFRGV
+1855 DGFYRPFSATFRGV

-1874 YSWRSRVPLF
+1874 YSWRTRVPLF

-1890 KAKTIRDPAYTRLP
+1890 RAKTIDDPAYRQLP
-1904 DDLPKFMRGLA
+1904 DNVPRFIRGLA

-1943 FAVPADQPPPP
+1943 FAVPGDQPPPP

-2031 AGGAPSR
+2031 AGAAPSR

-2062 GPVPAQPPAKQGT
+2062 GPGPAQPPAKQGT
-2075 VTEIIEWPARTRKGV
+2075 VTEIIEWPARTRKGA
-2090 PFSVGGS
+2090 PFTIGGS
-2097 VVSESGGLV
+2097 VVSESGALV
-2106 DGIEIEIFVNV
+2106 DGMEIEIFVNV
-2117 NKENGGIEVGSG
+2117 KKENGGLEVGSG
-2129 TTADGKFEVELRIP
+2129 TTADGKFQVELRIP

-2155 HAIANETYSESW
+2155 HAIANETYTESW

-2219 RSMELVSTDE
+2219 RNLDLVSTDE
-2229 NGIFEFANT
+2229 NGMFEFANT

-2248 VAFEEQDFM
+2248 VEFEEQDFM

-2269 MPTTLIVDVP
+2269 MPTALVLDVP
-2279 GPIGMDQE
+2279 GAIGLDQE
-2287 FSVSGAL
+2287 FSVGGAL

-2307 LLSLNSS
+2307 LLSLNSAAS
-2314 GSEPIET
+2314 KPSET
-2321 NAQGEF
+2321 NAHGEF

-2337 VHTIHA
+2337 VHTVDA
-2343 VFDGSGNF
+2343 VFVGLGNF
-2351 EPSAS
+2351 EPSES
-2356 ILSFVVTEP
+2356 TLTFVVTEP

-2382 VVNGYLADS
+2382 VVNGSLADS

-2401 AISTNSLP
+2401 AISTHSLP

-2419 QLRLTRIFDRRG
+2419 QLRLTRTFDRRG
-2431 IYPTEARFATDGF
+2431 IYPTEARFASDGF

-2464 TGGGGAHVGKD
+2464 TGGGDAHVGKD
-2475 LLIDGALRDAGGN
+2475 LLIDGALQDAGGN

-2508 SDSQGVFQLRLASV
+2508 SDSQGAFQLRLASV
-2522 QPGKHSVEAVFQG
+2522 QSGKHSVEAVFQG

-2554 FMRITG
+2554 FMRIAG

-2566 GEEYHL
+2566 GEAYHL

-2601 DTDVRGGF
+2601 DTDSRGGF

-2622 VKIEFPGNNELGPA
+2622 VKVEFPGNNELGPA
-2636 LVHWPMLVGVPEIVV
+2636 LVHWPMLVGVPEIIV

-2685 EDATRSSAAGTFVVR
+2685 EDATRSNAAGTFVVR
-2700 HAVPGNS
+2700 HAVPGDS

-2715 LAASELDAATT
+2715 LAASELEAATT

-2732 SATSIIVSPLER
+2732 SATSIIVSPLGR

-2765 PNAPVHYGQ
+2765 PNVPVHYGQ
-2774 STPATTGPGGV
+2774 STPATTGPGGTA
-2785 VTVTIQTPADES
+2785 TVIIQTPADES

-2802 LTFRFDGD
+2802 LTFRFGGD

-2824 TPVSFNWLLWAGLPI
+2824 TPVSFNWLLWVGLPA
-2839 LVILGTAGG
+2839 LVVAGTAGG
-2848 YLGGRRRQKIP
+2848 FLGGRWRRNIP
-2859 LPPEQN
+2859 LPPEQS
-2865 AKVIRPIPGP
+2865 AKVMRPIPGP
-2875 VSPDPEQTLITAEL
+2875 VSPDPEQTLITGEL
-2889 LGPVRTMFEVH
+2889 LGPVRTMLEVH
-2900 FPDPVSDRDPV
+2900 FLDPVSDRDPV
-2911 WKTREPAVIVCALF
+2911 WKTGEPAVIVCALF

-2934 APIDITWPDS
+2934 APIDVTWPDS
-2944 ESPVRLTTD
+2944 EAPVRLTTD
-2953 EQGVCESSWTG
+2953 ERGVCESSWTG
-2964 YSAGDYHVRTEF
+2964 YSTGDYPVRTEF
-2976 PGNDDYLAASAV
+2976 PGNDDYLAAYAV

-3057 REGKCEASW
+3057 REGKCEAYW

-3133 DESGEAVIDRKVE
+3133 DESGEAVIGREVE
-3146 AIIGNDHAVQV
+3146 AIIGNDHAVRV
-3157 VTGSQGTCNATWLV
+3157 VTGSQGTCNTTWTV
-3171 AGPGGYTVTADFQ
+3171 EGPGAYTVTADFE

-3190 PSSAHR
+3190 PSSAR
-3196 EFEVVRFREDV
+3196 SEFEVVRFREDV
-3207 VQRYNAFL
+3207 VQRYNALL

-3221 VPNVSTQATPRE
+3221 VPDVSTQATPRE

-3251 ILISRFEE
+3251 IVISRFEE

-3274 MYRAWRHIVGD
+3274 MYRAWRNIVGD

>member
-1 MRKSCRRV
+1 M
-9 GFRARFSGDEKGEN
+9 
-23 RDQFIGSRAKILEW
+23 
-37 YHLRMVGLLKRSAP
+37 RMVGLLKRSAP

-56 FALALALGGLFFLFD
+56 LALALALGGLFFLFD

-76 ISSGPSDILAAN
+76 ISSGPSDILAVN
-88 PTVGETSHIPS
+88 NSVGETSHIPS

-125 WLTSREHKRLWIIV
+125 WLTSRENKRLWIIV

-246 AYANEVERY
+246 AYANAVERY
-255 RLVEVQQP
+255 RPVEIKQP
-263 AIETRVIETHTIEAP
+263 TIETRVIETPAIAAAAYAYAVERYRRVENQQP
-278 AIERIVEETTH
+278 AIEQTVEATKL
-289 IPGPPDDV
+289 IPGPPDPV
-297 ETDLGPA
+297 ETALGTA
-304 GVNGLPAREKLQF
+304 GIDGLPALEKLQF

-324 VNQDVR
+324 VNKDVR
-330 EQAAAA
+330 QEAVATLEA
-336 LETLDLDV
+336 LDADV

-356 DELDFWAPGATA
+356 DEFDFWAPGATA

-393 GVGDYYAD
+393 GVGDSYAD
-401 GRWRQVSSHSI
+401 GRWRQIDSRSI
-412 PYEAGTQPRGLVV
+412 PYEAGTQPRGLVI

-437 LSRLTIGSSY
+437 LSGLTIAPNY
-447 WGAMLAWPDKDA
+447 WSPLLAWPARDG
-459 IALFVQDEV
+459 IGRLRQDDV

-475 EETVPAGVLPVSLG
+475 GKTIPAGVLPVSLG

-494 FDGSYLPW
+494 FDGGYLPW
-502 NATFESESALAGY
+502 NATFESESALTGY

-526 EELQRAALAPDT
+526 EELQRAALAPGT
-538 TYLGLPLGLPNRI
+538 SYLGLPPGLPNRI
-551 TELALEITSE
+551 TQLALEITSVE
-561 AESPYLKAKAIEE
+561 ESSYLKAKAIEE

-579 YTYAFAKPN
+579 YTYAFAEPN
-588 TGGPLPEQDP
+588 DGGSPPGQDP
-598 VDWFLFDEP
+598 VDWFLFDERI
-607 EGTCGQF
+607 GTCGQF
-614 SSAFVILA
+614 SSAFVVLA
-622 RSVGIPARIVSGW
+622 RSVGIPARVVSGW
-635 VIGEVG
+635 VVGEVG
-641 VTQTVYSD
+641 ATQTVYSD
-649 QAHQWAEVPFE
+649 QAHQWAEVLFE
-660 GLGWVTF
+660 DRGWVIF
-667 EPSAQGAAP
+667 EPSADGAAP

-697 SGDKEEDRAEAASRL
+697 SGDEEEDRAEAAFRL

-745 AIDALGLLGDARAI
+745 AVDALGLLGDARAI

-801 DERVRGA
+801 DERVRSA
-808 VAEALGDLGD
+808 VAQALGDLGD
-818 PAAFPPLLHA
+818 PAASLPLLHA

-851 TGLENGKYVISQ
+851 TGLENGKFVISP
-863 ESGPITVFGGGA
+863 ESRPITVFGGGA

-905 DLYQDG
+905 DLYEDG
-911 RWAQVDLLEL
+911 RWVQVDLLDL
-921 PYDANESIDDLG
+921 PYDANESIADLG
-933 VSSERLRGQSR
+933 VSSERLRGHSR
-944 GRFNPPRWVPE
+944 GQFNPPRWVPE
-955 RIRPAEDHEDEIT
+955 RIRPAEDYEDEIT
-968 LSPVYTGPSDLGIPE
+968 VSPVYTGPSDLGIPE
-983 GVIPTSLQLER
+983 GVIPTSQQLER

-1010 DDPAPGLTWTSRI
+1010 DDPAPGLTWISRI
-1023 PVFSEAQ
+1023 PIFSEAQ

-1091 PRSPAGQDPVD
+1091 PRLPAGQDPVD
-1102 WFLFDSMEGTC
+1102 WFLFESKEGTC

-1134 TGWAIGDVDVAQA
+1134 TGWAIGDVEASQA

-1157 EVPFEKLGW
+1157 EVPFQNLGW

-1205 VQAEAAGELVR
+1205 VRAEAAGELAR
-1216 LSEKSDL
+1216 LSEKADL
-1223 SILSITEPLISSMHD
+1223 YTSKLTEPLVSSMRD
-1238 DETAVVRAA
+1238 DSSALVRAA
-1247 AARALGETGHR
+1247 AADALGEIGDR
-1258 TSIPALHDALTDE
+1258 DSIPALHDAITDE
-1271 DREVREA
+1271 ESGVREA
-1278 VRDALERSGATSIPL
+1278 VGEALELFGATSIPL
-1293 ESGASVLSLNDATLR
+1293 ESGASVLLLSDAKLR
-1308 FNSGTSTAQATKPP
+1308 FNSGTSTGQATKPP
-1322 HIPVMEVRGAS
+1322 HIPVMQVTGAWR
-1333 HTNYLRT
+1333 TKYLRT
-1340 GVGDVYENGSWSV
+1340 GVGDVYENGSWSS
-1353 LNPVVLPYRRDT
+1353 LDPVVLPYRQDA
-1365 DISSLERSL
+1365 DINLLEQSLAGSS
-1374 SGSYGVRHR
+1374 GVRHR
-1383 PPRPSSKFVDTQQFF
+1383 PPRPSSKFVDKGQFL
-1398 EPRISISPAR
+1398 EPRISVSPAG
-1408 PAPFFQPGP
+1408 PAPFFQPGS

-1424 HSVRVNGDYRPF
+1424 HSVGVNGDYRPF
-1436 SSTFSSQET
+1436 SSTFSSQEI

-1462 LIQAKPFY
+1462 LVQAKPFY
-1470 FPGSTNLPDGLPDR
+1470 FPGSTNLPDSLPDR

-1500 LKAKAIETFLRTHYT
+1500 QKAKAIETFLKTHYT

-1520 SNEDRVP
+1520 SNEDRVT

-1539 HLKGTCG
+1539 HRKGTCG
-1546 QFSSAFVLLA
+1546 QFSSAFVILA

-1569 LIDDVH
+1569 AIDDDRG
-1575 ETQTVYTDQAH
+1575 TQTVYTDQAH

-1603 TASGGAPVRTP
+1603 TASGGAPARTP
-1614 GSGEEQGNRPDPSTG
+1614 GSGEAQGNRPDPSTG

-1650 FDAMAAHDPD
+1650 LDAMAAHDPD

-1673 GADSGVLES
+1673 GEDSGVLEL

-1694 RTTAEEALDSL
+1694 RNTAEEALDSL

-1720 MGGQSYGSPGTSTG
+1720 MEGQSYGSPGTSTG
-1734 QAAEPDAVPVFQ
+1734 QAAEPDPVPVFQ

-1759 TGDLYSNGQWTR
+1759 TGEFYANGRWTQ
-1771 LDPLELPYRG
+1771 LDPFELAYG
-1781 MTDVRPL
+1781 GLKDVRRL
-1788 VDKGLSA
+1788 VHEGLSTW
-1795 GSKEIA
+1795 SKDIN

-1806 LETALLA
+1806 PETALLA
-1813 WPKEVPAGNFHQS
+1813 WPNEVPAGKYHQS
-1826 DISVS
+1826 DLTVS
-1831 AHTQAGDFPPGVL
+1831 SHPQAGDFPPGVL

-1855 DGSYRPFSATFRGV
+1855 DGSYRPFSATFRGI

-1890 KAKTIRDPAYTRLP
+1890 RAKTIDDPAYMQLP
-1904 DDLPKFMRGLA
+1904 DNLPRFIRGLA

-1931 IETYLKTHYTYA
+1931 IETYLSTNYTYA
-1943 FAVPADQPPPP
+1943 FASPGDRPAPP
-1954 GRDPVAWFLQETGK
+1954 GRDPVDWFLNETGK
-1968 GTCGQFSSAFVLLA
+1968 GTCGQFSSAFVLMA

-2038 TSSQQTELVPAPV
+2038 TSSPLAPLTPRPVTVPEGPTAPTL
-2051 PAPESPRSPVP
+2051 VP
-2062 GPVPAQPPAKQGT
+2062 GPGPAQPPAKQGT

-2090 PFSVGGS
+2090 PFTIGGS
-2097 VVSESGGLV
+2097 VMSESGALV
-2106 DGIEIEIFVNV
+2106 DGMGIEIFVNV
-2117 NKENGGIEVGSG
+2117 KKENGGIKVGSG
-2129 TTADGKFEVELRIP
+2129 ATVRGKFQVQLRIP

-2219 RSMELVSTDE
+2219 RTLELVSTDE
-2229 NGIFEFANT
+2229 NGMFEFANT
-2238 FEAAGERTVE
+2238 FESAGERTVE
-2248 VAFEEQDFM
+2248 VEFEEQDFM

-2269 MPTTLIVDVP
+2269 MPTALVLDVP
-2279 GPIGMDQE
+2279 GAIGMDQE
-2287 FSVSGAL
+2287 FSISGAL

-2307 LLSLNSS
+2307 LLSLNSDAKD
-2314 GSEPIET
+2314 PIET
-2321 NAQGEF
+2321 DAEGEF
-2327 LFGLSVDRPG
+2327 RIGLSVDRPG
-2337 VHTIHA
+2337 VHTIDA
-2343 VFDGSGNF
+2343 VFVGLGNF
-2351 EPSAS
+2351 EPSES
-2356 ILSFVVTEP
+2356 TLTFVVTEP

-2382 VVNGYLADS
+2382 VVNGSLADS

-2419 QLRLTRIFDRRG
+2419 QLRLTRTFDRRG
-2431 IYPTEARFATDGF
+2431 IYPTEARFASDGF

-2464 TGGGGAHVGKD
+2464 TGGGDAHVGKD

-2508 SDSQGVFQLRLASV
+2508 SDAQGAFHFRIDSV
-2522 QPGKHSVEAVFQG
+2522 RPGIHTVQAIFQG
-2535 GNLLEP
+2535 GGLLEP
-2541 ASSQISFKATEPV
+2541 ASSQLSFKATEPV
-2554 FMRITG
+2554 FMRVNG
-2560 DEVVRV
+2560 DDLARIAAP
-2566 GEEYHL
+2566 YHL
-2572 TGVLSGPDDRPLP
+2572 TGVLIGPGGSPLP
-2585 GMPLT
+2585 AMPLT
-2590 IEAEGRSRSVL
+2590 IEAQRHPQSALETDAGGR
-2601 DTDVRGGF
+2601 F
-2609 SWETIFNE
+2609 SWETTFIE

-2622 VKIEFPGNNELGPA
+2622 IRIAFPGNAELAPTV
-2636 LVHWPMLVGVPEIVV
+2636 VHWPVYIGVPEIVV

-2661 FLTLRGVVV
+2661 SLTLRGVVAV
-2670 IGPQTMKDIA
+2670 GLQIAKDIPI
-2680 MTING
+2680 TIDG
-2685 EDATRSSAAGTFVVR
+2685 EDAARSNAAGTFVMR
-2700 HAVPGNS
+2700 HPVPVDH
-2707 PLGKMEIE
+2707 PLGPMKLEIAAPE
-2715 LAASELDAATT
+2715 LETT
-2726 VEAVVK
+2726 VTLEIVVK
-2732 SATSIIVSPLER
+2732 SATSIIVTPAEP
-2744 VRPGHLLPVEVK
+2744 VRPGHILPIEATLL
-2756 LLNDQGLGI
+2756 DDRGLGI
-2765 PNAPVHYGQ
+2765 PNARVHHGQAAPV
-2774 STPATTGPGGV
+2774 TMGPHGV
-2785 VTVTIQTPADES
+2785 AIFMVQTPAEEG
-2797 LSAVP
+2797 LKAVP
-2802 LTFRFDGD
+2802 LTFRFEGD
-2810 DANLPLTYFVGLPV
+2810 DFNLPLTYFVGLPV
-2824 TPVSFNWLLWAGLPI
+2824 TPAPFNWLLWVALPA
-2839 LVILGTAGG
+2839 LVVAGTAGG
-2848 YLGGRRRQKIP
+2848 FLGGRWRRKIP
-2859 LPPEQN
+2859 LPTEQS
-2865 AKVIRPIPGP
+2865 ARVMRPIPGP
-2875 VSPDPEQTLITAEL
+2875 VSPDPEHTLITAEL
-2889 LGPVRTMFEVH
+2889 LGPVRTMLEVH

-2911 WKTREPAVIVCALF
+2911 WKTGEPAVIVCALF
-2925 DETGLPLVR
+2925 DEKGLPLVR

-2944 ESPVRLTTD
+2944 ESPIRLTTD
-2953 EQGVCESSWTG
+2953 ERGVCESSWTG
-2964 YSAGDYHVRTEF
+2964 YSTGDYHVRTEF
-2976 PGNDDYLAASAV
+2976 PGNEDYLAAYAV

-3027 LVDEAGIPLSGMP
+3027 LIDEAGVPLSGMP

-3045 PDSELPE
+3045 PDSELSE

-3057 REGKCEASW
+3057 REGKREASW

-3077 AEFHG
+3077 AESHG

-3101 PTHIEISLDKSAD
+3101 PTHIEISFDKSAD
-3114 DLPNIWGV
+3114 DLPDIWGV

-3133 DESGEAVIDRKVE
+3133 DESGEAVIGREVE
-3146 AIIGNDHAVQV
+3146 AIIGNDHAIRV
-3157 VTGSQGTCNATWLV
+3157 VTGSQGTCNATWTV
-3171 AGPGGYTVTADFQ
+3171 EGPGAYTVTAEFQ

-3259 ADYSEHDIER
+3259 ADYSEHDIGR

-3274 MYRAWRHIVGD
+3274 MYRAWRNIVGD